1 MDTTIR
7 LAERDDIP
15 TLVTIIGTAFRKVAD
30 SLGLPLQ
37 EGSKHASNITDSWI
51 VTDMDKDV
59 RYFILEADGLPVGA
73 VTVGHARPDVS
84 FIGRLAVLP
93 DYQGRGLGNKL
104 LTYAIGKA
112 AETGPRYISV
122 GVISDEEHLIQW
134 YRRMGFVVNRRAMY
148 EHFPFEVTMMR
159 LELKEG

>member
-15 TLVTIIGTAFRKVAD
+15 TLVAIIGIAFRKVAD
-30 SLGLPLQ
+30 RLGLPLQ

-51 VTDMDKDV
+51 VTDMDKGV
-59 RYFILEADGLPVGA
+59 RYFILQADGLPVGA

-112 AETGPRYISV
+112 AETRPRYISV
-122 GVISDEEHLIQW
+122 GVISDEQHLVDW
-134 YRRMGFVVNRRAMY
+134 YRRMGFVVNRRVMF

-159 LELKEG
+159 LELKEK